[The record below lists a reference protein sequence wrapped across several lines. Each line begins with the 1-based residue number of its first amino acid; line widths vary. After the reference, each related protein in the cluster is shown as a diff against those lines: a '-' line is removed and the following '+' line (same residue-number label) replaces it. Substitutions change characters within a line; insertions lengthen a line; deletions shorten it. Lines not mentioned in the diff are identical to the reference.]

1 MSLQRKT
8 YELSVDGYHFRAT
21 VSATHRSVDWLD
33 RPNEYL
39 PSGYSSTVYV
49 AAETSRTDGN
59 GTQTPPLP
67 TAEKVRADIRV
78 WLSTL
83 DELDELEDTG
93 DASDTGDIDES

>member
-1 MSLQRKT
+1 M
-8 YELSVDGYHFRAT
+8 DGYHFRAT

-33 RPNEYL
+33 CPSEYL

-49 AAETSRTDGN
+49 AAETRQTDGD
-59 GTQTPPLP
+59 GAQTPPFP
-67 TAEKVRADIRV
+67 TAEAVRADIRV

-93 DASDTGDIDES
+93 DIDES